1 MAKYFLKMLRS
12 LVRLRPMLFYFAL
25 WLSPL
30 LTRGQTSLL
39 IQEQDSPL
47 PLAEVSIQSET
58 GEKVLFKDLTD
69 LSGSLNIPKN
79 VMDACPCRIVV
90 QHLSMEHLDT
100 LIPHF
105 PKKGPLS
112 LSLKPKS
119 KFLNPVVVTGNRNE
133 INQSEAPV
141 WVSQTKAEQ
150 LHRAQALS
158 LAEGL
163 AFSPGLRVENNCQN
177 CGFTGVRLNGLDGPY
192 TQILINNRPIFSALA
207 GVYGLDMLP
216 VSLIDRVEVVRGGG
230 SVLYGGNAIAGTV
243 NIITQEPI
251 QNRVE
256 LRQFV
261 RLIKGEVPDIATT
274 GFADLVSQD
283 GKAGVR
289 LMFMNRSRD
298 YWDANGDGI
307 SELVKWN
314 SQTASLD
321 AFYRTGKSGRLK
333 ARAWFTKEFRRGGS
347 QFDLEPHQ
355 TDVTEQLDHRIFGG
369 ELAWESL
376 LKDPRHRFSV
386 YVSMQGVLRDSY
398 YGGGGRVLQP
408 GDSLT
413 EADLL
418 AINAYGKS
426 EDLSLVGGL
435 QYSGPLAKGLAL
447 IAGAEFQRNRVK
459 DRMPG
464 YQRQIDQEVQ
474 VLGSYAQVEWKPIR
488 TFSLVGGARFD
499 LVHIFGMYRFGQS
512 LGQFN
517 QDQRLPVFVPRA
529 SFRWQFHRAFTLRGG
544 FAQGYRAPQAFNEDL
559 HIETV
564 GGAALFTQFAPDLET
579 ERSNNFTLGLSW
591 MPQNLKK
598 AFSLTAEGFYTELVN
613 PFILSGQT
621 ELPSGVAVITKRNG
635 AGGQSTGVNLEASWL
650 PRNNLELSI
659 GGTYLQA
666 RYHEQE
672 ELWVPESGN
681 TDSLVSTRRWLR
693 TPDFFGFFSGAWRPL
708 KPLEWV
714 ITGNWTGP
722 MWVPHVVDVASEYT
736 ELNTTPWFF
745 DVQSSLAYTF
755 TLSKKAELEFQAGVR
770 NLFNSFQSDFDSGA
784 ERDAGYV
791 YGPLAPRTYVFSVRF
806 SLE

>member
-1 MAKYFLKMLRS
+1 MLQY
-12 LVRLRPMLFYFAL
+12 LVRLRPMLFYFTL
-25 WLSPL
+25 WLSPI
-30 LTRGQTSLL
+30 LTRGQSSIL
-39 IQEQDSPL
+39 IQEQDYPL
-47 PLAEVSIQSET
+47 ALAEVSIRSET
-58 GEKVLFKDLTD
+58 SGKELLKELTG
-69 LSGSLNIPKN
+69 LSGNLNIPKEL
-79 VMDACPCRIVV
+79 MDACPCRIVV
-90 QHLSMEHLDT
+90 EHLSMEKLDT
-100 LIPHF
+100 LISRF
-105 PKKGPLS
+105 PEIGS
-112 LSLKPKS
+112 LNLNLKPKAR
-119 KFLNPVVVTGNRNE
+119 FLNPVVVTGNRSE

-150 LHRAQALS
+150 LQRAQALS

-256 LRQFV
+256 LQQFV
-261 RLIKGEVPDIATT
+261 RLIHGVVPDIATT
-274 GFADLVSQD
+274 GFADLVAQD
-283 GKAGVR
+283 GKGGVR

-314 SQTASLD
+314 SQTVSLD

-369 ELAWESL
+369 ELAWETL
-376 LKDPRHRFSV
+376 LKDPRHRFSA

-426 EDLSLVGGL
+426 EDLSLVGGA
-435 QYSGPLAKGLAL
+435 QYSGPLAKALEL
-447 IAGAEFQRNRVK
+447 IAGAEFQRNRVI

-474 VLGSYAQVEWKPIR
+474 VLGSYAQLEWKPLR
-488 TFSLVGGARFD
+488 GFSLVGGARFD
-499 LVHIFGMYRFGQS
+499 YVRIMGSYRFGQN
-512 LGQFN
+512 LGLV
-517 QDQRLPVFVPRA
+517 DQNEQLPVLVPRA
-529 SFRWQFHRAFTLRGG
+529 SFRWQFHRAFTVRGG
-544 FAQGYRAPQAFNEDL
+544 FAQGYRAPQAFDEDL

-579 ERSNNFTLGLSW
+579 ERSNNLTLGLSW
-591 MPQNLKK
+591 MPQDPKK

-635 AGGQSTGVNLEASWL
+635 AGGHSMGVNLEAAWM
-650 PRNNLELSI
+650 PRKNLELSI

-672 ELWVPESGN
+672 ELWAPESGN

-693 TPDFFGFFSGAWRPL
+693 TPDFFGFFSGAWRPI
-708 KPLEWV
+708 KSLEWV
-714 ITGNWTGP
+714 VTGQWTGP
-722 MWVPHVVDVASEYT
+722 MLVPHVVDVASEYT
-736 ELNTTPWFF
+736 ELKTTPWFF
-745 DVQSSLAYTF
+745 DVQTSIAYSF
-755 TLSKKAELEFQAGVR
+755 ALSKRAELEVQAGVR

-806 SLE
+806 SLD